1 VIPGLYRDRVILVFN
16 LKLRVPQGL
25 AFETWETTDPHG
37 RGTGSSSRQPAG
49 LNPEGMPRGVKG
61 MSESAVIAEQR
72 THEQKL
78 DLLAAVAVHV
88 GLGLKA
94 GQELVMTASLDVL
107 PLARRIT
114 EQAYRAGASLVTTLY
129 NDDEATLMRYHFA
142 PDESFDH
149 AAKWL
154 YDGMGAAFKSG
165 AARLAIAAGN
175 PMLLA
180 NEDAGKVGRANR
192 AVSQAYRPA
201 LELIT
206 RHAINWTIVSG
217 ATAAWAAAMFPGDA
231 PDVALARL
239 WDAIFETTRI
249 NCDDPVGAW
258 KTHDADLHRRAAR
271 LNEKRYAALQYRGP
285 GTDFRLGLADDH
297 LWLGGGTT
305 AGNGLYCIPNM
316 PTEEVFTTPHK
327 DRADGTLTATKPLSH
342 QGTMIEGIQVRFEKG
357 RIVEMHASKGEEVL
371 QKLIDTD
378 DGARRL
384 GEVALVPHSSPI
396 AASGMLFLNTLF
408 DENAA
413 SHIALGQSYSSCL
426 REGDTLTKELL
437 AARGANES
445 LIHVDWMIGSG
456 KLDIDGLTSTGAVE
470 PLMRQGEWV

>member
-1 VIPGLYRDRVILVFN
+1 M
-16 LKLRVPQGL
+16 
-25 AFETWETTDPHG
+25 TT
-37 RGTGSSSRQPAG
+37 T
-49 LNPEGMPRGVKG
+49 
-61 MSESAVIAEQR
+61 AEVAAER
-72 THEQKL
+72 THAQKL
-78 DLLAAVAVHV
+78 ELLAEVAVKV
-88 GLGLKA
+88 GLGLKP
-94 GQELVMTASLDVL
+94 GQELLMTASLDSL
-107 PLARRIT
+107 ALARRIT

-129 NDDEATLMRYHFA
+129 TDDEAILMRYRYA
-142 PDESFDH
+142 PDASFDH

-165 AARLAIAAGN
+165 AARLAIAGSN
-175 PMLLA
+175 PALLS
-180 NEDAGKVGRANR
+180 NEDPAKVGRANS
-192 AVSQAYRPA
+192 AVSKAYRPA

-206 RHAINWTIVSG
+206 RHAINWTIVAG
-217 ATAAWAAAMFPGDA
+217 ATPAWAALMFPDDA
-231 PDVALARL
+231 PDAAMAKV
-239 WDAIFETTRI
+239 WEAIFQTTRI
-249 NCDDPVGAW
+249 NTPDPVAAW
-258 KTHDADLHRRAAR
+258 KTHDAALHHRAAYM
-271 LNEKRYAALQYRGP
+271 NEKRYSYLQYRGP

-327 DRADGTLTATKPLSH
+327 DRADGTVTATKPLSH
-342 QGTMIEGIQVRFEKG
+342 QGTMIEGIQVRFAEG
-357 RIVEMHASKGEEVL
+357 RIVEAHASRGQEVL
-371 QKLIDTD
+371 QRLIDTD

-396 AASGMLFLNTLF
+396 AASGMLFLHTLF

-426 REGDTLTKELL
+426 RDGDKLSPEEL
-437 AARGANES
+437 AAKGANDS

-456 KLDIDGLTSTGAVE
+456 ELDIDGITATGVAE